1 MNALILKP
9 PPSHHTAMKLYK
21 NALILKPASK
31 LGLLASRGVEPL
43 IAYVVQVQNYVF
55 VNLREEMKLRGHT
68 LSKNV
73 VRRGEGSKRFKMC
86 GYP

>member
-1 MNALILKP
+1 MHLFSNHHRHINKT
-9 PPSHHTAMKLYK
+9 SHKWTHFETSVK
-21 NALILKPASK
+21 I
-31 LGLLASRGVEPL
+31 GLVASRGVEPL

-55 VNLREEMKLRGHT
+55 VNLREEMKLGGHT
-68 LSKNV
+68 LSTNV